1 MQYPNL
7 NSAPDIVEWLWSE
20 MGISDE
26 AISHLTAS
34 SRSTI
39 WHIRHGQQS
48 GRNLLPRLQNLIL
61 AIYANESVNK
71 LRIAPA
77 RK

>member
-1 MQYPNL
+1 MRYPNI
-7 NSAPDIVEWLWSE
+7 NSAPDIVEWLWSDME
-20 MGISDE
+20 ISDE

-34 SRSTI
+34 SRSAI

-61 AIYANESVNK
+61 AIYANESGNTV
-71 LRIAPA
+71 RVAPA
-77 RK
+77 HN